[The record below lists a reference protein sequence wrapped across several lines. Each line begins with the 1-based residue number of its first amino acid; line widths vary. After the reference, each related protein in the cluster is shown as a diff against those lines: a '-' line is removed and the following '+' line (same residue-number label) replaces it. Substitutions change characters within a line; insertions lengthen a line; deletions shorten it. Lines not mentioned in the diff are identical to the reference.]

1 MYLGHIKEIIYIF
14 NFMSFKV
21 VGKLNLLIYE
31 KHNNK
36 REFITKNC
44 TTWFRAGQCGS
55 HSQRRLHEK
64 RETQGGP

>member
-21 VGKLNLLIYE
+21 VGTLNLLIYE

-44 TTWFRAGQCGS
+44 TT
-55 HSQRRLHEK
+55 
-64 RETQGGP
+64 